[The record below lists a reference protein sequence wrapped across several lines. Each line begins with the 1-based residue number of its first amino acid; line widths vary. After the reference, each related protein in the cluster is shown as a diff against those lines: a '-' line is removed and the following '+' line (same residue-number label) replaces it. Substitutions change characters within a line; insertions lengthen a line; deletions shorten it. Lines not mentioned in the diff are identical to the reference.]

1 MELFLQYGIV
11 STVWNCSYRQ
21 CFPHV
26 SKCQPLTY
34 HGTKYDIIINIRE
47 HQRGNQKWT
56 IQRNWQQSVHK
67 TKRNKHQ
74 RNTIYAT
81 HRYAQ
86 THTNN
91 VNKTCAFLQTT
102 GGKEEPNIV
111 LCVNRNEHHNMEL
124 RLETLCIDVVYIANW
139 STKNI
144 KKKYLW
150 NISEWWLRFVELF
163 IISCVAI
170 GTY

>member
-1 MELFLQYGIV
+1 MFGSSLPEKLATYGTQDEDKQNTRITQYVG
-11 STVWNCSYRQ
+11 
-21 CFPHV
+21 
-26 SKCQPLTY
+26 
-34 HGTKYDIIINIRE
+34 
-47 HQRGNQKWT
+47 HQYT
-56 IQRNWQQSVHK
+56 
-67 TKRNKHQ
+67 
-74 RNTIYAT
+74 
-81 HRYAQ
+81 Q

-144 KKKYLW
+144 KKKYL
-150 NISEWWLRFVELF
+150 
-163 IISCVAI
+163 
-170 GTY
+170 